1 MDIIGLGEA
10 GCNIAE
16 CFRKYPQYNI
26 YKIDVGAVSDF
37 DFINHYDVDNKKD
50 INCFNVPEQA
60 SPEQYEAATPD
71 MSSFFS
77 KLGKEVTFI
86 VGGAGQISGMALAV
100 LEQIRDRKISVLYIR
115 PSPKSLTGKK
125 KLLERATFGILQ
137 QYARSG
143 LLEDVHIVSNENIAN
158 IIGNLPVIGY
168 YDKINDLIVSTLHF
182 INVFNRTKHV
192 YGVVEEREN
201 VCRISTI
208 GLLDAETS
216 EEKMFYD
223 LDLIREKSYFYA
235 LNSSTLLNES
245 NMVSTLED
253 QIEEKKEKWLTKIS
267 YRLYS
272 TDYENDFGYCV
283 QRTSKIQGEE

>member
-26 YKIDVGAVSDF
+26 YKIDVGVEGD
-37 DFINHYDVDNKKD
+37 K
-50 INCFNVPEQA
+50 CFNVPKQK
-60 SPEQYEAATPD
+60 SPEDYESSAPNL
-71 MSSFFS
+71 SSFFTELS
-77 KLGKEVTFI
+77 EETIFI
-86 VGGAGQISGMALAV
+86 VGGAGHISGMTLAI
-100 LEQIRDRKISVLYIR
+100 LEQIKDRKISVLYIR
-115 PSPKSLTGKK
+115 PNPKSLTGKK

-137 QYARSG
+137 QYARSA
-143 LLEDVHIVSNENIAN
+143 LLEDVHVVSNENIAK

-168 YDKINDLIVSTLHF
+168 YDKINDLIATTLHF

-192 YGVVEEREN
+192 YGMVEEREN

-216 EEKMFYD
+216 VERAFYD
-223 LDLIREKSYFYA
+223 LDLVREKSYFYA
-235 LNSSTLLNES
+235 LRQERLLSESSVIPDLES
-245 NMVSTLED
+245 

-272 TDYENDFGYCV
+272 TDYESSFGYCV
-283 QRTSKIQGEE
+283 HRTSKVQGE

>member
-26 YKIDVGAVSDF
+26 YKIDVGAEGD
-37 DFINHYDVDNKKD
+37 K
-50 INCFNVPEQA
+50 CFNIPKQK
-60 SPEQYEAATPD
+60 SPEDYESSAPNL
-71 MSSFFS
+71 SSFFTELS
-77 KLGKEVTFI
+77 EEAIFI
-86 VGGAGQISGMALAV
+86 VGGAGHISGMTLAI
-100 LEQIRDRKISVLYIR
+100 LEQVKDRKISVLYIR
-115 PSPKSLTGKK
+115 PNPKSLTGKK

-137 QYARSG
+137 QYARSA
-143 LLEDVHIVSNENIAN
+143 LLEDVHVVSNENIAK

-168 YDKINDLIVSTLHF
+168 YDKINDLIATTLHF

-192 YGVVEEREN
+192 YGMVEEREN

-208 GLLDAETS
+208 GLLDTKTS

-235 LNSSTLLNES
+235 LNKSTLLNES
-245 NMVSTLED
+245 NMVSTLEA

-283 QRTSKIQGEE
+283 QRTSKVQGES